1 MKKSILLLSAL
12 LVSASG
18 IAQITIT
25 TSDMPAAGDTFR
37 VSNGLITPAIDPVP
51 TGASFLWDFS
61 TLQMV
66 TQDIDSFVSIASTG
80 TIFSLIYSNLPF
92 NPNRANLAAKG
103 PDIPSVPQ
111 VSLSDVYYFY
121 YNSSASYQV
130 SGYGATLNGAQVPI
144 PFNNKDIIYNFPLN
158 YSDLDSSDSDFQLSL
173 PGFGF
178 YGHDQHRVNEVDGW
192 GTLITPFGTF
202 NTIRVKS
209 SITSNDS
216 LYLDSLGT
224 GFGFSLPPTTEYK
237 WLGAQSGI
245 PLLQITT
252 TNTLG
257 TDVITSIVYR
267 DSARTTT
274 GLVEDINVVEGH
286 FEVYPN
292 PAGDEFSVD
301 LVLTGREEVGVSL
314 VSADGKSVQKL
325 WSGYLDQGLNSI
337 NLNLKSYIIADG
349 VYFVEVKRGTKVNYM
364 SIVISN

>member
-1 MKKSILLLSAL
+1 MKKSILLLAAL
-12 LVSASG
+12 FSSISG
-18 IAQITIT
+18 FAQITIT
-25 TSDMPAAGDTFR
+25 TSDMPSSGDTFR
-37 VSNGLITPAIDPVP
+37 ISNGFIDPVIDPVP

-66 TQDIDSFVSIASTG
+66 TQDVDSFVSVSSTG
-80 TIFSLIYSNLPF
+80 TIFSLIFSNLPF

-111 VSLSDVYYFY
+111 ITLSDVLYFY

-130 SGYGATLNGAQVPI
+130 SGYGATINGLQVPI
-144 PFNNKDIIYNFPLN
+144 PFNNKDNVYNFPLN
-158 YSDLDSSDSDFQLSL
+158 FGNIDSSDSDFQLSL
-173 PGFGF
+173 PGIGF
-178 YGHDQHRVNEVDGW
+178 YGHDQRRVNEVDGW

-209 SITSNDS
+209 MITSNDS

-252 TNTLG
+252 SNTFG
-257 TDVITSIVYR
+257 TDIITSIVYR

-274 GLVEDINVVEGH
+274 GLVEDITDVDGN

-292 PAGDEFSVD
+292 PAGSQVTVD
-301 LVLTGREEVGVSL
+301 LMLLEREEIAIAL
-314 VSADGKSVQKL
+314 ISADGKRVHPL
-325 WSGYLDQGLNSI
+325 WSGALNQGFNSI
-337 NLNLKSYIIADG
+337 DLNLESYSIADG
-349 VYFVEVKRGTKVNYM
+349 VYLIEVKQGTKTNYK